1 MAKIKG
7 ETIAILAG
15 AALVA
20 YAVAPGIKKFFDK
33 TGEAGT
39 SVANA
44 AEGASMA
51 VQGLGSGIAQV
62 STSSAN
68 VAKEIGETINAPL
81 NLLQQLYSDVGEIA
95 TQAKQGLLGSGSGG
109 GSKNKPNIV
118 APAHAI
124 PSVMVASALTYAP
137 QGSSAAQQMQAV
149 INPATTLVGNLLGVK
164 SNVSTK
170 AQVRTNLNT
179 VLYTGSP
186 VYINAPGVLTPKR
199 TAPIM
204 SNSVLKKY

>member
-15 AALVA
+15 LGLVA

-33 TGEAGT
+33 TGEAGA

-62 STSSAN
+62 SSSSAN

-95 TQAKQGLLGSGSGG
+95 TQAKNGLLGSGSGG
-109 GSKNKPNIV
+109 GSKNKPNTI
-118 APAHAI
+118 APTSSI
-124 PSVMVASALTYAP
+124 PSLSSNALTFAP
-137 QGSSAAQQMQAV
+137 QGSSAAQQMQAI
-149 INPATTLVGNLLGVK
+149 INPATTLTANLLNVK
-164 SNVSTK
+164 PTTSNGRVNT
-170 AQVRTNLNT
+170 NT
-179 VLYTGSP
+179 VLYIGPAPTIKAAGVANLGSASNI
-186 VYINAPGVLTPKR
+186 VK
-199 TAPIM
+199 
-204 SNSVLKKY
+204 NSVLRKY